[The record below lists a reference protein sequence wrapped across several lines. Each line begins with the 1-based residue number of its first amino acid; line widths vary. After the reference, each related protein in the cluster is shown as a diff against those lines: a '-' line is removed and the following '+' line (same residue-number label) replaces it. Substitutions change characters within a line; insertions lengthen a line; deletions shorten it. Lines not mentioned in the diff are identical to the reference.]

1 VIDAERIA
9 ARMDELRVASDV
21 ARRAL
26 ESLVDEN
33 QGRIVQIEVVVT
45 GMRHA
50 IRQMR
55 ENGHNDCAV
64 EIERFANALSVV
76 ASRP

>member
-1 VIDAERIA
+1 MIDAERIA
-9 ARMDELRVASDV
+9 ARMEELRTASDA

-26 ESLVDEN
+26 ENLVDEN
-33 QGRIVQIEVVVT
+33 QGRIVQIEVIEI
-45 GMRHA
+45 GMRRT
-50 IRQMR
+50 IQQLR
-55 ENGHNDCAV
+55 ENGHADCAK